1 MVDSSRI
8 LNAQVVGCAASHQR
22 LLLALDG
29 LTDEQCRQPSMLNG
43 WSRGHVLSH
52 LANNAYSHQ
61 RMFAAASQGEETEQY
76 EGGKPTRDAQI
87 ESWSSLSAHE
97 LVGHV
102 RASIYALEGAWAS
115 ATPTTWAG
123 FGIKS
128 HAGGGRVAITD
139 LMLMRWCE
147 TEVHHSDLN
156 LADLNLADL
165 NLADLNLADLNLDY
179 SFDSW
184 DATFVRFELDRQLM
198 IWNSRKS
205 MGLTVLPD
213 AAAKLSPNHRL
224 AWLLGR
230 LAVNGLPEVDAY

>member
-22 LLLALDG
+22 LLQALEG
-29 LTDEQCRQPSMLNG
+29 LTDEQCRQPSLLPG

-52 LANNAYSHQ
+52 LANNAYSHL
-61 RMFAAASQGEETEQY
+61 RMFEAASRGEETEQY

-87 ESWSSLSAHE
+87 EAWSSLSAHE

-102 RASIYALEGAWAS
+102 RASIYALEGAWAT
-115 ATPTTWAG
+115 ATPTTWTG

-128 HAGGGRVAITD
+128 HAGGARVAITD
-139 LMLMRWCE
+139 LMLMRGCE
-147 TEVHHSDLN
+147 TEVHH
-156 LADLNLADL
+156 
-165 NLADLNLADLNLDY
+165 ADLNLDY
-179 SFDSW
+179 SFENWDS
-184 DATFVRFELDRQLM
+184 TFVRFELDRQLM
-198 IWNSRKS
+198 FWNSRKS
-205 MGLTVLPD
+205 MGLTVLPE

-230 LAVNGLPEVDAY
+230 VDVDGLPVVDAY

>member
-22 LLLALDG
+22 LLQALEG
-29 LTDEQCRQPSMLNG
+29 LTDEQCRQPSLLTG

-52 LANNAYSHQ
+52 LANNAYSHL
-61 RMFAAASQGEETEQY
+61 RMFEAARRGEETEQY

-115 ATPTTWAG
+115 ATPTTWTG
-123 FGIKS
+123 FGVKS

-139 LMLMRWCE
+139 LILMRWCE
-147 TEVHHSDLN
+147 SEVH
-156 LADLNLADL
+156 LADLNHG
-165 NLADLNLADLNLDY
+165 Y
-179 SFDSW
+179 SFENW
-184 DATFVRFELDRQLM
+184 DATFVRFELERQLM

-205 MGLTVLPD
+205 MGLTVLPE

-230 LAVNGLPEVDAY
+230 IAVDGLPVVDAY

>member
-22 LLLALDG
+22 LLQALEG
-29 LTDEQCRQPSMLNG
+29 LTDEQCRQPSLLTG

-52 LANNAYSHQ
+52 LANNAYSHV
-61 RMFAAASQGEETEQY
+61 RMFEAASRGEETEQY
-76 EGGKPTRDAQI
+76 EGGKPARDSQI

-115 ATPTTWAG
+115 ATPTTWTG
-123 FGIKS
+123 FGVKS

-139 LMLMRWCE
+139 LILMRWCE
-147 TEVHHSDLN
+147 SEVH
-156 LADLNLADL
+156 LADLNHG
-165 NLADLNLADLNLDY
+165 Y
-179 SFDSW
+179 SFENW
-184 DATFVRFELDRQLM
+184 DTTFVRFELERQLM

-205 MGLTVLPD
+205 MGLTVLPE

-230 LAVNGLPEVDAY
+230 IAVDGLPVVDAY

>member
-22 LLLALDG
+22 LLHALDG
-29 LTDEQCRQPSMLNG
+29 LTDEQCRQPSLLAG

-52 LANNAYSHQ
+52 LANNAYSHL
-61 RMFAAASQGEETEQY
+61 RMFEAASRGEETEQY

-87 ESWSSLSAHE
+87 EAWSSFSAHE

-115 ATPTTWAG
+115 ATPTTWTG

-128 HAGGGRVAITD
+128 HAGGARVAITD

-147 TEVHHSDLN
+147 TEVHH
-156 LADLNLADL
+156 ADLDL
-165 NLADLNLADLNLDY
+165 GY
-179 SFDSW
+179 SLENW

-205 MGLTVLPD
+205 MGLTVLPE
-213 AAAKLSPNHRL
+213 AAARLSPNHRL

-230 LAVNGLPEVDAY
+230 VAVDGLPVVDAY

>member
-22 LLLALDG
+22 LLQALEG
-29 LTDEQCRQPSMLNG
+29 LTDEQCRQPSLLTG

-52 LANNAYSHQ
+52 LANNAYSHL
-61 RMFAAASQGEETEQY
+61 RMFEAASRGEETEQY

-115 ATPTTWAG
+115 ATPTTWTG
-123 FGIKS
+123 FGVKS

-139 LMLMRWCE
+139 LILMRWCE
-147 TEVHHSDLN
+147 TEVHSS
-156 LADLNLADL
+156 
-165 NLADLNLADLNLDY
+165 DLNLDY
-179 SFDSW
+179 SFESW
-184 DATFVRFELDRQLM
+184 DSTFVRFELERQLM

-205 MGLTVLPD
+205 MGLTVLPEV
-213 AAAKLSPNHRL
+213 ATKLSPNQRL

-230 LAVNGLPEVDAY
+230 IAVDGLPVVDAY

>member
-22 LLLALDG
+22 LLQALDG
-29 LTDEQCRQPSMLNG
+29 LTDEQCQQPSLLAG

-52 LANNAYSHQ
+52 LANNAYSHL
-61 RMFAAASQGEETEQY
+61 RMFEAASRGEETEQY

-87 ESWSSLSAHE
+87 EAWSSLSAHE

-115 ATPTTWAG
+115 ATPTTWTG

-128 HAGGGRVAITD
+128 HAGGARVAITD

-147 TEVHHSDLN
+147 TEVHH
-156 LADLNLADL
+156 ADLDL
-165 NLADLNLADLNLDY
+165 GY
-179 SFDSW
+179 SFENW

-198 IWNSRKS
+198 FWNSRKS
-205 MGLTVLPD
+205 MGLTVLPE

-230 LAVNGLPEVDAY
+230 VAVDGLPVVDAY

>member
-22 LLLALDG
+22 LLHALDG
-29 LTDEQCRQPSMLNG
+29 LTDEQCRQPSLLAG

-52 LANNAYSHQ
+52 LANNAYSHL
-61 RMFAAASQGEETEQY
+61 RMFEAASRGEETEQY

-87 ESWSSLSAHE
+87 EAWSSLSAHE

-115 ATPTTWAG
+115 ATPTTWTG

-128 HAGGGRVAITD
+128 HAGGARVAITD

-147 TEVHHSDLN
+147 TEVHH
-156 LADLNLADL
+156 
-165 NLADLNLADLNLDY
+165 ADLNLDY
-179 SFDSW
+179 SFENWDS
-184 DATFVRFELDRQLM
+184 TFVRFELDRQLM

-205 MGLTVLPD
+205 MGLTVLPE

-230 LAVNGLPEVDAY
+230 IAVDGLPVVDAY

>member
-22 LLLALDG
+22 LLQTLDG
-29 LTDEQCRQPSMLNG
+29 LTDEQCRQPSLLAG

-52 LANNAYSHQ
+52 LANNAYSHL
-61 RMFAAASQGEETEQY
+61 RMFVAAGRGEETEQY
-76 EGGKPTRDAQI
+76 EGGRPTRDAQI
-87 ESWSSLSAHE
+87 EAWAGLSAHE

-115 ATPTTWAG
+115 ATPTTWTG

-128 HAGGGRVAITD
+128 HAAGARVAITD

-147 TEVHHSDLN
+147 TEVHRSDLN
-156 LADLNLADL
+156 LADLNL
-165 NLADLNLADLNLDY
+165 NY
-179 SFDSW
+179 SFESW

-205 MGLTVLPD
+205 MGLTVLPEV
-213 AAAKLSPNHRL
+213 AAKLSPNHRL

-230 LAVNGLPEVDAY
+230 VTVDGLPVVDPY

>member
-22 LLLALDG
+22 LLQALDG
-29 LTDEQCRQPSMLNG
+29 LIDEQCRQPSLLAG

-52 LANNAYSHQ
+52 LANNAYSHL
-61 RMFAAASQGEETEQY
+61 RMFEAASRGEETEQY

-87 ESWSSLSAHE
+87 EAWSSLSAHE

-115 ATPTTWAG
+115 ATPTTWTG

-128 HAGGGRVAITD
+128 HAGGARVAITD

-147 TEVHHSDLN
+147 TEVHH
-156 LADLNLADL
+156 
-165 NLADLNLADLNLDY
+165 ADLNLDY
-179 SFDSW
+179 SFENWDS
-184 DATFVRFELDRQLM
+184 TFVRFELDRQLM

-205 MGLTVLPD
+205 MGLTVLPE

-230 LAVNGLPEVDAY
+230 IAVDGLPVVDAY

>member
-22 LLLALDG
+22 LLQALEG
-29 LTDEQCRQPSMLNG
+29 LTDEHCRQPSILTG

-52 LANNAYSHQ
+52 LANNAYSHL
-61 RMFAAASQGEETEQY
+61 RMFEAASRGEETEQY

-115 ATPTTWAG
+115 ATPTTWTG

-139 LMLMRWCE
+139 LILMRWCE
-147 TEVHHSDLN
+147 TEVHSS
-156 LADLNLADL
+156 
-165 NLADLNLADLNLDY
+165 DLNLDY
-179 SFDSW
+179 SFENW
-184 DATFVRFELDRQLM
+184 DATFVRFELERQLM

-205 MGLTVLPD
+205 MGLTVLPE

-230 LAVNGLPEVDAY
+230 IAVDGLPVVDAY

>member
-1 MVDSSRI
+1 M
-8 LNAQVVGCAASHQR
+8 
-22 LLLALDG
+22 
-29 LTDEQCRQPSMLNG
+29 LTG

-52 LANNAYSHQ
+52 LANNAYSHV
-61 RMFAAASQGEETEQY
+61 RMFAAAGRGEETEQY
-76 EGGKPTRDAQI
+76 EGGRPTRDAQI
-87 ESWSSLSAHE
+87 EAWSGLSAHE

-115 ATPTTWAG
+115 ATPTTWTG

-147 TEVHHSDLN
+147 TEVHH
-156 LADLNLADL
+156 
-165 NLADLNLADLNLDY
+165 ADLNLDY
-179 SFDSW
+179 SFENW

-230 LAVNGLPEVDAY
+230 LAVDGLPVVDAY

>member
-22 LLLALDG
+22 LLQALEG
-29 LTDEQCRQPSMLNG
+29 LTDEHCRQPSILTG

-52 LANNAYSHQ
+52 LANNAYSHL
-61 RMFAAASQGEETEQY
+61 RMFEAASRGEETEQY

-115 ATPTTWAG
+115 ATPTTWTG
-123 FGIKS
+123 FGVKS

-139 LMLMRWCE
+139 LILMRWCE
-147 TEVHHSDLN
+147 TEVHSS
-156 LADLNLADL
+156 
-165 NLADLNLADLNLDY
+165 DLNLDY
-179 SFDSW
+179 SFESW
-184 DATFVRFELDRQLM
+184 DSTFVRFELDRQLM

-205 MGLTVLPD
+205 MGLTVLPE

-230 LAVNGLPEVDAY
+230 IAVDGLPVVDAY

>member
-1 MVDSSRI
+1 
-8 LNAQVVGCAASHQR
+8 
-22 LLLALDG
+22 
-29 LTDEQCRQPSMLNG
+29 MLPG

-61 RMFAAASQGEETEQY
+61 RMFVAAGRGEETEQY
-76 EGGKPTRDAQI
+76 EGGRPTRDAQI
-87 ESWSSLSAHE
+87 EAWAGLSAHE

-115 ATPTTWAG
+115 ATPTTWTG

-128 HAGGGRVAITD
+128 HAGGARVAITD

-147 TEVHHSDLN
+147 TEVHH
-156 LADLNLADL
+156 ADLNLG
-165 NLADLNLADLNLDY
+165 Y
-179 SFDSW
+179 SFESW
-184 DATFVRFELDRQLM
+184 DSTFVRFELDRQLM

-213 AAAKLSPNHRL
+213 AAAKLPPNHRL

-230 LAVNGLPEVDAY
+230 VAVDGLPVVDAY

>member
-22 LLLALDG
+22 LLQALDG
-29 LTDEQCRQPSMLNG
+29 LTDEQCRQPSLLPS

-52 LANNAYSHQ
+52 LANNAYSHL
-61 RMFAAASQGEETEQY
+61 RMFEAATRGEETEQY

-115 ATPTTWAG
+115 ATPTTWTG

-147 TEVHHSDLN
+147 SEVH
-156 LADLNLADL
+156 
-165 NLADLNLADLNLDY
+165 LADLNLDY
-179 SFDSW
+179 SFENW

-230 LAVNGLPEVDAY
+230 LAVDGLPAVDAY

>member
-1 MVDSSRI
+1 M
-8 LNAQVVGCAASHQR
+8 
-22 LLLALDG
+22 
-29 LTDEQCRQPSMLNG
+29 
-43 WSRGHVLSH
+43 LSH
-52 LANNAYSHQ
+52 LANNAYSHL
-61 RMFAAASQGEETEQY
+61 RMFEAASRGEETEQY

-87 ESWSSLSAHE
+87 EAWSSLSAHE

-115 ATPTTWAG
+115 ATPTTWTG

-128 HAGGGRVAITD
+128 HAGGARVAITD

-147 TEVHHSDLN
+147 TEVHH
-156 LADLNLADL
+156 ADLDL
-165 NLADLNLADLNLDY
+165 GY
-179 SFDSW
+179 SFENW

-198 IWNSRKS
+198 RWNSRKS
-205 MGLTVLPD
+205 MGLTVLPE

-230 LAVNGLPEVDAY
+230 IAVDGLPVVDAY

>member
-8 LNAQVVGCAASHQR
+8 LNAQVVGCASSHQR
-22 LLLALDG
+22 LLQALDG
-29 LTDEQCRQPSMLNG
+29 ITDEQCRQPSMLAG

-52 LANNAYSHQ
+52 LANNAYSHV
-61 RMFAAASQGEETEQY
+61 RMFTAASRGEETEQY

-87 ESWSSLSAHE
+87 EAWSNLSAHE

-115 ATPTTWAG
+115 ATPTTWTG

-128 HAGGGRVAITD
+128 HAGGGRVLITD

-147 TEVHHSDLN
+147 TEVH
-156 LADLNLADL
+156 
-165 NLADLNLADLNLDY
+165 LADLNLDY
-179 SFDSW
+179 SFENW
-184 DATFVRFELDRQLM
+184 DATFVRFELERQLM

-230 LAVNGLPEVDAY
+230 IAVDGLPVVDAY

>member
-1 MVDSSRI
+1 MVDLSRI

-22 LLLALDG
+22 LLQVLDG
-29 LTDEQCRQPSMLNG
+29 LTDEQCRQPSMLAG

-52 LANNAYSHQ
+52 LANNAHSHV
-61 RMFAAASQGEETEQY
+61 RMFAAANRGEETEQY

-87 ESWSSLSAHE
+87 ESWSGLSAHE

-115 ATPTTWAG
+115 ATPTTWTG

-147 TEVHHSDLN
+147 SEVH
-156 LADLNLADL
+156 LADLD
-165 NLADLNLADLNLDY
+165 LDY
-179 SFDSW
+179 SFDNW

-205 MGLTVLPD
+205 MGMTVLPD

-230 LAVNGLPEVDAY
+230 LVVDGLPVVDAY

>member
-22 LLLALDG
+22 LLQALDG
-29 LTDEQCRQPSMLNG
+29 LTDEQCRQPSMLAG

-52 LANNAYSHQ
+52 LANNAYSHV
-61 RMFAAASQGEETEQY
+61 RMFEAASRGEETEQY

-87 ESWSSLSAHE
+87 EAWSSLSAHE

-115 ATPTTWAG
+115 ATPTTWTG

-128 HAGGGRVAITD
+128 HAGGARVAITD

-147 TEVHHSDLN
+147 SEVHSSDLN
-156 LADLNLADL
+156 LADLDLADL
-165 NLADLNLADLNLDY
+165 NPDY

-184 DATFVRFELDRQLM
+184 DSTFVRFELDRQLM

-205 MGLTVLPD
+205 MGMTVLPE

-230 LAVNGLPEVDAY
+230 VAVDGLPVVDAY

>member
-22 LLLALDG
+22 LLQSLEG
-29 LTDEQCRQPSMLNG
+29 LTDEQCRQPSLLPG

-52 LANNAYSHQ
+52 LANNAYSHL
-61 RMFAAASQGEETEQY
+61 RMFEAASRGEETEQY

-87 ESWSSLSAHE
+87 EAWSSLSAHK
-97 LVGHV
+97 LIGHV

-115 ATPTTWAG
+115 ATPTTWTG

-128 HAGGGRVAITD
+128 HAGGARVLITD

-147 TEVHHSDLN
+147 TEVHSS
-156 LADLNLADL
+156 
-165 NLADLNLADLNLDY
+165 DLNLDY
-179 SFDSW
+179 SFENW

-205 MGLTVLPD
+205 MGLTVLPE

-230 LAVNGLPEVDAY
+230 IAVDGLPVVGAY

>member
-22 LLLALDG
+22 LLQALEG
-29 LTDEQCRQPSMLNG
+29 LTDEQCRQPSLLTG

-52 LANNAYSHQ
+52 LANNAYSHL
-61 RMFAAASQGEETEQY
+61 RMFEAASRGEETEQY
-76 EGGKPTRDAQI
+76 EGGKPARDSQI

-97 LVGHV
+97 LIGHV

-115 ATPTTWAG
+115 ATPTTWTG
-123 FGIKS
+123 FGVKS

-139 LMLMRWCE
+139 LILMRWCE
-147 TEVHHSDLN
+147 SEVH
-156 LADLNLADL
+156 LADLNHG
-165 NLADLNLADLNLDY
+165 Y
-179 SFDSW
+179 SFENW
-184 DATFVRFELDRQLM
+184 DTTFVRFELERQLM

-205 MGLTVLPD
+205 MGLTVLPE

-230 LAVNGLPEVDAY
+230 IAVDGLPVVDAY

>member
-22 LLLALDG
+22 LLQALDG
-29 LTDEQCRQPSMLNG
+29 LTDEQCRQPSLLAG

-52 LANNAYSHQ
+52 LANNAYSHL
-61 RMFAAASQGEETEQY
+61 RMFEAASRGEETEQY

-87 ESWSSLSAHE
+87 EAWSSLSAHE

-115 ATPTTWAG
+115 ATPTTWTG

-128 HAGGGRVAITD
+128 HAGGARVLITD

-147 TEVHHSDLN
+147 TEVHH
-156 LADLNLADL
+156 ADLDL
-165 NLADLNLADLNLDY
+165 GY
-179 SFDSW
+179 SFENW

-198 IWNSRKS
+198 RWNSRKS
-205 MGLTVLPD
+205 MGLTVLPE

-230 LAVNGLPEVDAY
+230 IAVDGLPVVDAY

>member
-22 LLLALDG
+22 LLQALDG
-29 LTDEQCRQPSMLNG
+29 LTDEQCRQPSLLPS

-52 LANNAYSHQ
+52 LANNAYSHV
-61 RMFAAASQGEETEQY
+61 RMFVAASRGEETEQY

-115 ATPTTWAG
+115 ATPTTWTG

-139 LMLMRWCE
+139 LLLMRWCE
-147 TEVHHSDLN
+147 TEVH
-156 LADLNLADL
+156 
-165 NLADLNLADLNLDY
+165 LADLNLDY
-179 SFDSW
+179 SFESW

-205 MGLTVLPD
+205 MGLTVLPE

-230 LAVNGLPEVDAY
+230 LAVDGLPVVDAY

>member
-22 LLLALDG
+22 LLQALEG
-29 LTDEQCRQPSMLNG
+29 LTDEQCRQPSLLTG

-52 LANNAYSHQ
+52 LANNAYSHL
-61 RMFAAASQGEETEQY
+61 RMFEAASRGEETEQY

-87 ESWSSLSAHE
+87 EAWSSLSAHE

-102 RASIYALEGAWAS
+102 RASIYALEGAWAT
-115 ATPTTWAG
+115 ATPTTWTG

-128 HAGGGRVAITD
+128 HAGGARVLITD

-147 TEVHHSDLN
+147 TEVHH
-156 LADLNLADL
+156 
-165 NLADLNLADLNLDY
+165 ADLNLDY
-179 SFDSW
+179 SFENWDS
-184 DATFVRFELDRQLM
+184 TFVRFELDRQLM

-205 MGLTVLPD
+205 MGLTVLPE

-230 LAVNGLPEVDAY
+230 IAVDGLPVVDAY

>member
-22 LLLALDG
+22 LLQALEG
-29 LTDEQCRQPSMLNG
+29 LTDEQCRQPSTLFG

-52 LANNAYSHQ
+52 LANNAYSHV
-61 RMFAAASQGEETEQY
+61 RMFAAASRGEEAEQY
-76 EGGKPTRDAQI
+76 EGGKPTRDVQI

-115 ATPTTWAG
+115 ATPTTWTG

-147 TEVHHSDLN
+147 TEVH
-156 LADLNLADL
+156 LADLD
-165 NLADLNLADLNLDY
+165 LDY
-179 SFDSW
+179 SCDSW
-184 DATFVRFELDRQLM
+184 DATFVRFELERQLM

-230 LAVNGLPEVDAY
+230 LAVDGLPEVDAY

>member
-22 LLLALDG
+22 LLQAIDG
-29 LTDEQCRQPSMLNG
+29 LTDEECRQPSLLPG

-61 RMFAAASQGEETEQY
+61 RMFEAAGRGEQAEQY

-87 ESWSSLSAHE
+87 ESWSSLGAQE
-97 LVGHV
+97 LVSHV

-115 ATPTTWAG
+115 ATPTTWTG

-147 TEVHHSDLN
+147 TEVHH
-156 LADLNLADL
+156 
-165 NLADLNLADLNLDY
+165 ADLNLDF
-179 SFDSW
+179 SFENW
-184 DATFVRFELDRQLM
+184 DATFVRFELERQLM

-205 MGLTVLPD
+205 MGLTVLPA

-230 LAVNGLPEVDAY
+230 IAVDELPAVDAY

>member
-22 LLLALDG
+22 LLQALDG
-29 LTDEQCRQPSMLNG
+29 LTDEQCRQPSLLLG

-52 LANNAYSHQ
+52 LANNAYSHL
-61 RMFAAASQGEETEQY
+61 RMFEAASRGEETEQY

-87 ESWSSLSAHE
+87 EAWSSLSAHE

-115 ATPTTWAG
+115 ATPTTWTG

-128 HAGGGRVAITD
+128 HAGGARVAITD

-147 TEVHHSDLN
+147 TEVHSS
-156 LADLNLADL
+156 
-165 NLADLNLADLNLDY
+165 DLNLDY
-179 SFDSW
+179 SFENW

-205 MGLTVLPD
+205 MGLTVLPE

-230 LAVNGLPEVDAY
+230 LAVDGLPAVDAY

>member
-22 LLLALDG
+22 LLQALDG
-29 LTDEQCRQPSMLNG
+29 LTDEQCRQPSMLAG

-61 RMFAAASQGEETEQY
+61 RMFEAASRGEETEQY

-87 ESWSSLSAHE
+87 ESWSNLSAHE

-115 ATPTTWAG
+115 ATPTTWSG

-128 HAGGGRVAITD
+128 HAGGARVAITD

-147 TEVHHSDLN
+147 TEVH
-156 LADLNLADL
+156 
-165 NLADLNLADLNLDY
+165 LADLNLDY
-179 SFDSW
+179 SFESW

-205 MGLTVLPD
+205 MGLTVLPE

-230 LAVNGLPEVDAY
+230 VAVDGLPVVDAY

>member
-22 LLLALDG
+22 LLQALEG
-29 LTDEQCRQPSMLNG
+29 LTDEQCRQPSLLTG

-52 LANNAYSHQ
+52 LANNAYSHL
-61 RMFAAASQGEETEQY
+61 RMFEAASRGEETEQY
-76 EGGKPTRDAQI
+76 EGGKPARDSQI

-115 ATPTTWAG
+115 ATPTTWTG
-123 FGIKS
+123 FGVKS

-139 LMLMRWCE
+139 LILMRWCE
-147 TEVHHSDLN
+147 SEVH
-156 LADLNLADL
+156 LADLNHG
-165 NLADLNLADLNLDY
+165 Y
-179 SFDSW
+179 SFESW
-184 DATFVRFELDRQLM
+184 DSTFVRFELERQLM

-205 MGLTVLPD
+205 MGLTVLPE

-230 LAVNGLPEVDAY
+230 IAVDGLPVVDAY

>member
-22 LLLALDG
+22 LLQALEG
-29 LTDEQCRQPSMLNG
+29 LTDEHCRQPSILTG

-52 LANNAYSHQ
+52 LANNAYSHL
-61 RMFAAASQGEETEQY
+61 RMFEAASRGEETEQY

-115 ATPTTWAG
+115 ATPTTWTG
-123 FGIKS
+123 FGVKS

-139 LMLMRWCE
+139 LILMRWCE
-147 TEVHHSDLN
+147 TEVHSS
-156 LADLNLADL
+156 
-165 NLADLNLADLNLDY
+165 DLNLDY
-179 SFDSW
+179 SFENW
-184 DATFVRFELDRQLM
+184 DATFVRFELERQLM

-205 MGLTVLPD
+205 MGLTVLPE

-230 LAVNGLPEVDAY
+230 IAVDGLPVVDAY

>member
-22 LLLALDG
+22 LLQTLDG
-29 LTDEQCRQPSMLNG
+29 LIDEQCRQPSLLAG

-52 LANNAYSHQ
+52 LANNAYSHL
-61 RMFAAASQGEETEQY
+61 RMFEAASRGEETEQY

-87 ESWSSLSAHE
+87 EAWSSLSAHE

-115 ATPTTWAG
+115 ATPTTWTG

-128 HAGGGRVAITD
+128 HAGGARVAITD

-147 TEVHHSDLN
+147 TEVHH
-156 LADLNLADL
+156 ADLDL
-165 NLADLNLADLNLDY
+165 GY
-179 SFDSW
+179 SFENW

-205 MGLTVLPD
+205 MGLTVLPE

-230 LAVNGLPEVDAY
+230 IAVDGLPVVDAY

>member
-22 LLLALDG
+22 LLQALDG
-29 LTDEQCRQPSMLNG
+29 ITDKQCRQPSLLTG

-52 LANNAYSHQ
+52 LANNAYSHL
-61 RMFAAASQGEETEQY
+61 RMFEAASRGEETEQY

-87 ESWSSLSAHE
+87 EAWSSLSAHE

-115 ATPTTWAG
+115 ATPTTWTG

-128 HAGGGRVAITD
+128 HAGGARVAITD

-147 TEVHHSDLN
+147 TEVHSS
-156 LADLNLADL
+156 
-165 NLADLNLADLNLDY
+165 DLNLDY
-179 SFDSW
+179 SFESW
-184 DATFVRFELDRQLM
+184 DSTFVRFELDRQLM

-205 MGLTVLPD
+205 MGLTVLPE

-230 LAVNGLPEVDAY
+230 IAVDGLPVVDAY

>member
-1 MVDSSRI
+1 M
-8 LNAQVVGCAASHQR
+8 
-22 LLLALDG
+22 LA
-29 LTDEQCRQPSMLNG
+29 G

-61 RMFAAASQGEETEQY
+61 RMFVAAGRGEETEQY
-76 EGGKPTRDAQI
+76 EGGRPTRDAQI
-87 ESWSSLSAHE
+87 EAWAGLSAHE

-115 ATPTTWAG
+115 ATPTTWTG

-128 HAGGGRVAITD
+128 HAAGARVAITD

-147 TEVHHSDLN
+147 TEVHRSDLN
-156 LADLNLADL
+156 LADLNL
-165 NLADLNLADLNLDY
+165 NY
-179 SFDSW
+179 SFESW

-205 MGLTVLPD
+205 MGLTVLPEV
-213 AAAKLSPNHRL
+213 AAKLSPNHRL

-230 LAVNGLPEVDAY
+230 VTVDGLPVVDPY

>member
-22 LLLALDG
+22 LLQALEG
-29 LTDEQCRQPSMLNG
+29 LTDEQCRQPSVLTG
-43 WSRGHVLSH
+43 WSRAHVLSH
-52 LANNAYSHQ
+52 LANNAYSHE
-61 RMFAAASQGEETEQY
+61 RMFAAASRGEETEQY

-87 ESWSSLSAHE
+87 ESWSGLSAHE

-102 RASIYALEGAWAS
+102 RASMYALEGAWAS

-139 LMLMRWCE
+139 LVEMRWCE
-147 TEVHHSDLN
+147 SEVHH
-156 LADLNLADL
+156 ADLD
-165 NLADLNLADLNLDY
+165 LDY
-179 SFDSW
+179 SFNNW

-213 AAAKLSPNHRL
+213 AAARLSPNHRL

-230 LAVNGLPEVDAY
+230 LAVDGLPVVDAY

>member
-22 LLLALDG
+22 LLQALDG
-29 LTDEQCRQPSMLNG
+29 LTDEQCRQPSLLAG

-52 LANNAYSHQ
+52 LANNAYSHL
-61 RMFAAASQGEETEQY
+61 RMFEAASRGEETEQY

-87 ESWSSLSAHE
+87 EAWSSLSAHE

-115 ATPTTWAG
+115 ATPTTWTG

-128 HAGGGRVAITD
+128 HAGGARVAITD

-147 TEVHHSDLN
+147 TEVHH
-156 LADLNLADL
+156 
-165 NLADLNLADLNLDY
+165 ADLNLDY
-179 SFDSW
+179 SFENWDS
-184 DATFVRFELDRQLM
+184 TFVRFELERQLM

-205 MGLTVLPD
+205 MGLTVLPE

-230 LAVNGLPEVDAY
+230 IAVDGLPVVDAY